1 MSELQKIYC
10 IYNAEGSLR
19 GELEYIYNKY
29 VNNIKCSMCEIT
41 HGTISPKRKW
51 KEKCLTFG
59 IKIKCLHLD
68 ELPNDIRKL
77 VKDKTPCVV
86 GQINSVKTILMKDN
100 ELIKMS
106 GNVDSFFRF
115 LDEKIKIL
123 TEPTLD
129 NSILQ

>member
-29 VNNIKCSMCEIT
+29 VNNIKCSMCDIT
-41 HGTISPKRKW
+41 HDTISPKKKW
-51 KEKCLTFG
+51 KEKCSTFG
-59 IKIKCLHLD
+59 TKIECLHLD
-68 ELPNDIRKL
+68 ELPNDIKKL

-86 GQINSVKTILMKDN
+86 GQINSVKTILMHDN

-123 TEPTLD
+123 SEPTLH
-129 NSILQ
+129 NRMMQ

>member
-1 MSELQKIYC
+1 MPELRKIYC
-10 IYNAEGSLR
+10 IYNAKGSLR

-51 KEKCLTFG
+51 KEKCSTFD
-59 IKIKCLHLD
+59 IKIECLHLN
-68 ELPNDIRKL
+68 ELPNDIKKL

-86 GQINSVKTILMKDN
+86 GQINSAKTILMHDN

-123 TEPTLD
+123 SEATLH
-129 NSILQ
+129 NKMMH

>member
-29 VNNIKCSMCEIT
+29 VNNIKCSMCDIT
-41 HGTISPKRKW
+41 NGTISPKRKW
-51 KEKCLTFG
+51 KEKCSTFE
-59 IKIKCLHLD
+59 IKIECLHLD
-68 ELPNDIRKL
+68 ELPNDIKKL

-86 GQINSVKTILMKDN
+86 GQINSAKTILMQDN
-100 ELIKMS
+100 ELIKMN

-115 LDEKIKIL
+115 LDEKIK
-123 TEPTLD
+123 TQSEATSH
-129 NSILQ
+129 NKMMQ

>member
-29 VNNIKCSMCEIT
+29 VNNIKCSMCDIT

-51 KEKCLTFG
+51 KEKCSTFE
-59 IKIKCLHLD
+59 IKIECLHLD
-68 ELPNDIRKL
+68 ELPNDIKKL

-86 GQINSVKTILMKDN
+86 GQINSAKTILMHDN
-100 ELIKMS
+100 ELINIS
-106 GNVDSFFRF
+106 GSVDSFFRF

-123 TEPTLD
+123 SEATLH
-129 NSILQ
+129 NRMMQ

>member
-29 VNNIKCSMCEIT
+29 VNNIKCSMCDIT
-41 HGTISPKRKW
+41 HGTISLKRKW
-51 KEKCLTFG
+51 KEKCSTFE
-59 IKIKCLHLD
+59 IKIECLHLD
-68 ELPNDIRKL
+68 ELPNDIKKL

-86 GQINSVKTILMKDN
+86 GQINSAKTILMHDN

-123 TEPTLD
+123 SEATLH
-129 NSILQ
+129 NKMIH

>member
-10 IYNAEGSLR
+10 IYNAEGSLI

-41 HGTISPKRKW
+41 HSTISPKRKW
-51 KEKCLTFG
+51 KEKCSTFG
-59 IKIKCLHLD
+59 TKIECLHLD
-68 ELPNDIRKL
+68 ELPNDMKKL

-86 GQINSVKTILMKDN
+86 GQINSVKTILMHDN

-115 LDEKIKIL
+115 LDQKIKIL
-123 TEPTLD
+123 SEATL
-129 NSILQ
+129 NNKMIH